1 MRLNKLCYQ
10 NEEISSL
17 YLTKF
22 NILRY
27 VQWGFSKA
35 DDIL

>member
-10 NEEISSL
+10 KEEISSL

-27 VQWGFSKA
+27 VQWVVFFLG
-35 DDIL
+35 